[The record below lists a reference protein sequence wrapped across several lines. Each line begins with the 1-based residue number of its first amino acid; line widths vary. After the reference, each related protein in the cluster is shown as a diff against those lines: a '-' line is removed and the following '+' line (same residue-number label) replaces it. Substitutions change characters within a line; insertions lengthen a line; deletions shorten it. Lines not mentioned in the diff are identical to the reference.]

1 MIHEI
6 TPVPKG
12 QKLYDSTYMKYP
24 EKSNSKKERRMWL
37 PGAEGNLRLM
47 ATVSLVKTDNF

>member
-37 PGAEGNLRLM
+37 PGAERNLSLM

>member
-6 TPVPKG
+6 TRVPNG
-12 QKLYDSTYMKYP
+12 QKLYESTYMKYP

-37 PGAEGNLRLM
+37 PGDEGNLSLM
-47 ATVSLVKTDNF
+47 AAEFH